1 MTLIKSSAMVAEFN
15 KSPVHGMRRMQ
26 NENQKVLTELI
37 FGEKNLG
44 PLAQLVEQLTL
55 NQQAHGSSP

>member
-1 MTLIKSSAMVAEFN
+1 MVAEFN